1 MASSDS
7 LEVRVVGVRSKRM
20 QRGLSPVGTSIL
32 QLRRMKRLGAEFV
45 GVLRVGVA
53 ALVALVPRSRGYIH
67 SQTWAKSLS
76 YTVWQIFPARGISPL
91 CGNLFAQKN
100 GGITSVI

>member
-1 MASSDS
+1 
-7 LEVRVVGVRSKRM
+7 M
-20 QRGLSPVGTSIL
+20 QRGVSPVRTNIL
-32 QLRRMKRLGAEFV
+32 QLRRMKRLGAGFV

-53 ALVALVPRSRGYIH
+53 ALVALVPRSKGYIH